1 MIPLPLDRLAA
12 IVGGELRPAG
22 AGGSPPIAPG
32 EDFNWYFKLLKPPPL
47 APFALPGGAAA
58 VVSAVAVDS
67 RRLPWQSLF
76 VALRGRQADGH
87 DFLDQA
93 AANGAAAALVRADTP
108 PAPLPV
114 IAVASPLAAL
124 QRLAAW
130 YRRAHL
136 GQVVAIT
143 GSNGKTIVKDA
154 LHAQLAGTFATA
166 ASPGSFN
173 SQLGVPLAVLAAP
186 PGTAVAVFEAGISA
200 PGEMAALREVLAP
213 DCGILTNVG
222 LAHIAAFEGR
232 RHLAREKLSLFAGMA
247 SREGAAGDRG
257 ETAGRGTCPPAGWL
271 LVPDGDAMIAE
282 EAASLGC
289 RLIRFPGDAC
299 LPQLSAR
306 RVLDGSGGASVPG
319 PGPAGGG
326 NRSPG
331 MSERLEVRF
340 PSGAV
345 HELRVRTRSTE
356 IVEDVLLAVG
366 AAHLL
371 GVPEERIA
379 DSLRDYAPPP
389 TRLEVWRSPSGVV
402 LVNDLVS
409 ADPISVRAALRT
421 TSELAGKGGRKV
433 FVFGGMGELGPLAA
447 AEYSAIGALA
457 GEYRFDTLLLTD
469 REDGSGGGGAADG
482 ADGGHSAAT
491 RDAYLA
497 AYPEGHAEVLPGVQA
512 VRRRL
517 RAVLAPGD
525 TLLLKGPRH
534 SGIAAA
540 AVDLMDAMAPNRLLV
555 DLGAVAGNIAA
566 YRRACDEQ
574 RVPPAIGGSGS
585 EPSRLGRSPAAG
597 AASGP
602 RTRIMAMVKAL
613 AYGSDLVRLSSWL
626 SDAGIDHLGVSTADE
641 GVELRRAGI
650 QLPILVTLPT
660 PEEAEKLAR
669 FELLPAVYS
678 FALVEPLAEA
688 ARAVLPPG
696 RRLAVHLK
704 VDTGMHRVGV
714 APGEVLQLAR
724 AASATGVLRVTGL
737 MTHLASAEDPAA
749 DGDTRRQLALF
760 DQARATL
767 AGAGFGGLLCHA
779 AATAAAARFPEAR
792 YDMVRLGLGLF
803 GLYPSAAVESALPLQ
818 LAVTLLS
825 RIAEVRTLARGDRVG
840 YGGTY
845 TVTAERLRVGVL
857 PLGYHD
863 GVPWSLSNRGA
874 VLVDGRPAPI
884 LGRIS
889 MDSMV
894 VGLAAA
900 PDAVAGSEAL
910 LFGVHHGAV
919 LRPEEVAAQ
928 AGTIPYELLARLGP
942 RIQRVYAGF

>member
-12 IVGGELRPAG
+12 IVGGELRAAALSTGGAPPA
-22 AGGSPPIAPG
+22 AGGAPQPIA
-32 EDFNWYFKLLKPPPL
+32 E
-47 APFALPGGAAA
+47 
-58 VVSAVAVDS
+58 AVAVDS
-67 RRLPWQSLF
+67 RRMPRRSLF

-87 DFLDQA
+87 DFLGQA
-93 AANGAAAALVRADTP
+93 AANGAVAALVRADTP
-108 PAPLPV
+108 PAGLAT
-114 IAVASPLAAL
+114 IAVDSPLAAL

-136 GQVVAIT
+136 GRVVAIT

-154 LHAQLAGTFATA
+154 LFAQLLGTFSTA

-173 SQLGVPLAVLAAP
+173 SQLGVPLAVLAAA

-200 PGEMAALREVLAP
+200 PGEMAALREILAP

-222 LAHIAAFEGR
+222 LAHIAAFADR
-232 RHLAREKLSLFAGMA
+232 RHLAREKLSLFAAMTG
-247 SREGAAGDRG
+247 SPAAGTAATAAAATAA
-257 ETAGRGTCPPAGWL
+257 TAGSELGWL
-271 LVPDGDAMIAE
+271 LLPEDDALVAE
-282 EAASLGC
+282 EAAHLPC
-289 RLIRFPGDAC
+289 RLVGFPGDPS
-299 LPQLSAR
+299 LPRLIGR
-306 RVLDGSGGASVPG
+306 RVADEISRPPGPPGGSG
-319 PGPAGGG
+319 AGFGG
-326 NRSPG
+326 
-331 MSERLEVRF
+331 EELEVRF

-345 HELRVRTRSTE
+345 RRLRVRTRSAE

-371 GVPEERIA
+371 GVPDERIA
-379 DSLRDYAPPP
+379 ESLRDYVPPP

-421 TSELAGKGGRKV
+421 TSELAAGGGRKV
-433 FVFGGMGELGPLAA
+433 FVFGGMRELGPGAA
-447 AEYSAIGALA
+447 AEYAAIGALA
-457 GEYRFDTLLLTD
+457 GEYRFDALLLID
-469 REDGSGGGGAADG
+469 REGGGGG
-482 ADGGHSAAT
+482 ELAAT

-497 AYPEGHAEVLPGVQA
+497 AHPRGQAAVLADVEA

-517 RAVLAPGD
+517 RTLVAPGD
-525 TLLLKGPRH
+525 TLLLKAPRH

-540 AVDLMDAMAPNRLLV
+540 AVDLMEAMAPNRLIV
-555 DLGAVAGNIAA
+555 DLGAVAGNIAS
-566 YRRACDEQ
+566 YQ
-574 RVPPAIGGSGS
+574 RVC
-585 EPSRLGRSPAAG
+585 
-597 AASGP
+597 GP
-602 RTRIMAMVKAL
+602 GTRILAMVKAL
-613 AYGSDLVRLSSWL
+613 AYGSELVRLSSWL
-626 SDAGIDHLGVSTADE
+626 SETGIDHLGVSTADE

-660 PEEAEKLAR
+660 PEEAAKLAR

-678 FALVEPLAEA
+678 FALVEPLAAA
-688 ARAVLPPG
+688 ARAALPPG

-714 APGEVLQLAR
+714 APGEALPLAR
-724 AASATGVLRVTGL
+724 AVSATGALRVTGL
-737 MTHLASAEDPAA
+737 MTHLASAEDPTA

-760 DQARATL
+760 DQARGEL
-767 AGAGFGGLLCHA
+767 AAAGFGGLLCHA

-803 GLYPSAAVESALPLQ
+803 GLYPSAAVASAIPLQ

-840 YGGTY
+840 YGGTH
-845 TVTAERLRVGVL
+845 TVTAERLRAGVL

-863 GVPWSLSNRGA
+863 GIPWSLSNRGA

-889 MDSMV
+889 MDSMIV
-894 VGLAAA
+894 DLSAA
-900 PDAVAGSEAL
+900 PDAAAGSEAL

-928 AGTIPYELLARLGP
+928 AGTIPYEVLARLGP
-942 RIQRVYAGF
+942 RVQRVYVGF

>member
-12 IVGGELRPAG
+12 IVGGELRAAAP
-22 AGGSPPIAPG
+22 APG
-32 EDFNWYFKLLKPPPL
+32 SATPTLGTIAIVE
-47 APFALPGGAAA
+47 
-58 VVSAVAVDS
+58 AVAVDS
-67 RRLPWQSLF
+67 RRMPRRSLF
-76 VALRGRQADGH
+76 VALHGRQADGH
-87 DFLDQA
+87 DFLGQA
-93 AANGAAAALVRADTP
+93 AANGAVAALVRADTP
-108 PAPLPV
+108 PAGLAT
-114 IAVASPLAAL
+114 IAVDSPLAAL

-136 GQVVAIT
+136 GRVVAIT

-154 LHAQLAGTFATA
+154 LYAQLLGTFSAA

-173 SQLGVPLAVLAAP
+173 SQLGVPLAVLAAA

-200 PGEMAALREVLAP
+200 PGEMAALREILAP

-222 LAHIAAFEGR
+222 LAHIAAFADR
-232 RHLAREKLSLFAGMA
+232 RHLAREKLSLFAAMTG
-247 SREGAAGDRG
+247 SPAAA
-257 ETAGRGTCPPAGWL
+257 TAATAAEARAEPGWL
-271 LVPDGDAMIAE
+271 LLPEGDAMVAE
-282 EAASLGC
+282 EAAHLPC
-289 RLIRFPGDAC
+289 RRVGFPGDPS
-299 LPQLSAR
+299 LPRLIGH
-306 RVLDGSGGASVPG
+306 RVLDDLGPPPGG
-319 PGPAGGG
+319 PGAAFGG
-326 NRSPG
+326 
-331 MSERLEVRF
+331 EELEVRF

-345 HELRVRTRSTE
+345 RRLRVRTRSAE

-371 GVPEERIA
+371 GVPEERIVH
-379 DSLRDYAPPP
+379 SLRDYVPPP
-389 TRLEVWRSPSGVV
+389 TRLEVWRSPAGVV

-421 TSELAGKGGRKV
+421 TSELAAGGGRKV
-433 FVFGGMGELGPLAA
+433 FVFGGMRELGPGAA
-447 AEYSAIGALA
+447 AEYAAIGALA
-457 GEYRFDTLLLTD
+457 GEYRFDALLLID
-469 REDGSGGGGAADG
+469 REGGGG
-482 ADGGHSAAT
+482 GGEIAAT

-497 AYPEGHAEVLPGVQA
+497 AHPGGQAAVLADVES

-517 RAVLAPGD
+517 RALLAPGD

-540 AVDLMDAMAPNRLLV
+540 AVDLMEAMAPNRLIV
-555 DLGAVAGNIAA
+555 DLGAVAGNIAS
-566 YRRACDEQ
+566 YQ
-574 RVPPAIGGSGS
+574 RVC
-585 EPSRLGRSPAAG
+585 
-597 AASGP
+597 GP
-602 RTRIMAMVKAL
+602 GTRILAMVKAL
-613 AYGSDLVRLSSWL
+613 AYGSELVRLSSWL
-626 SDAGIDHLGVSTADE
+626 SEAGIDHLGVSTADE

-660 PEEAEKLAR
+660 PEEAAKLAR

-678 FALVEPLAEA
+678 FALVEPLAAA
-688 ARAVLPPG
+688 ARAALPPG

-714 APGEVLQLAR
+714 APGEALPLAR
-724 AASATGVLRVTGL
+724 AVSATGALRVTGL

-760 DQARATL
+760 DQARGEL
-767 AGAGFGGLLCHA
+767 AAAGFGGLLCHA

-803 GLYPSAAVESALPLQ
+803 GLYPSAAVASAIPLQ

-840 YGGTY
+840 YGGTH
-845 TVTAERLRVGVL
+845 TVTAERLRAGVL

-863 GVPWSLSNRGA
+863 GIPWSLSNRGA

-889 MDSMV
+889 MDSLV
-894 VGLAAA
+894 VDLSAA
-900 PDAVAGSEAL
+900 PDAAAGSEAL

-942 RIQRVYAGF
+942 RIQRVYVGF

>member
-12 IVGGELRPAG
+12 IVGGELR
-22 AGGSPPIAPG
+22 
-32 EDFNWYFKLLKPPPL
+32 
-47 APFALPGGAAA
+47 AAA
-58 VVSAVAVDS
+58 LSTGSAPPAASGASRPIVEAVAVDS
-67 RRLPWQSLF
+67 RRLPRRSLF

-87 DFLDQA
+87 DFLGQA
-93 AANGAAAALVRADTP
+93 AANGAVAALVRADAP
-108 PAPLPV
+108 PAGLPTV
-114 IAVASPLAAL
+114 AVDSPLAAL

-136 GQVVAIT
+136 GRVVAIT

-154 LHAQLAGTFATA
+154 LYAQLLGTFSTA

-173 SQLGVPLAVLAAP
+173 SQLGVPLAVLAAA

-200 PGEMAALREVLAP
+200 PGEMAALREILAP
-213 DCGILTNVG
+213 DCGILTNIG
-222 LAHIAAFEGR
+222 LAHIAAFADR
-232 RHLAREKLSLFAGMA
+232 RHLAREKLSLFAAMTG
-247 SREGAAGDRG
+247 SAAAA
-257 ETAGRGTCPPAGWL
+257 TAATARSELGWL
-271 LVPDGDAMIAE
+271 VLPEGDAMVAE
-282 EAASLGC
+282 EAARLPC
-289 RLIRFPGDAC
+289 RLVGFPGDPS
-299 LPQLSAR
+299 LPRLIGRQVVDEVGPSP
-306 RVLDGSGGASVPG
+306 GG
-319 PGPAGGG
+319 PGAAFGG
-326 NRSPG
+326 
-331 MSERLEVRF
+331 EELEVRF
-340 PSGAV
+340 PSGSV
-345 HELRVRTRSTE
+345 RRLRVRTRSAE

-379 DSLRDYAPPP
+379 ESLRDYVPPP

-421 TSELAGKGGRKV
+421 TSELAAGGGRKV
-433 FVFGGMGELGPLAA
+433 FVFGGMRELGPGAA
-447 AEYSAIGALA
+447 AEYAAIGALA
-457 GEYRFDTLLLTD
+457 GEYRFDALLLID
-469 REDGSGGGGAADG
+469 REGGGGG
-482 ADGGHSAAT
+482 ELAAT

-497 AYPEGHAEVLPGVQA
+497 AHPDGQAAVLADVEA

-517 RAVLAPGD
+517 RALLAPGD

-540 AVDLMDAMAPNRLLV
+540 AVDLMEAMAPNRLIV
-555 DLGAVAGNIAA
+555 DLGAVAGNIAS
-566 YRRACDEQ
+566 YQRAC
-574 RVPPAIGGSGS
+574 
-585 EPSRLGRSPAAG
+585 
-597 AASGP
+597 GP
-602 RTRIMAMVKAL
+602 GTRILAMVKAL
-613 AYGSDLVRLSSWL
+613 AYGSELVRLSSWL
-626 SDAGIDHLGVSTADE
+626 SEAGIDHLGVSTADE

-660 PEEAEKLAR
+660 PEEAAKLAR

-678 FALVEPLAEA
+678 FALVEPLAAA
-688 ARAVLPPG
+688 ARAALPPG

-714 APGEVLQLAR
+714 APGEALPLAR
-724 AASATGVLRVTGL
+724 AVSATGALRVTGL

-760 DQARATL
+760 DQARGEL
-767 AGAGFGGLLCHA
+767 AAAGFGGLLCHA

-803 GLYPSAAVESALPLQ
+803 GLYPSAAVASAIPLQ

-825 RIAEVRTLARGDRVG
+825 RIAEVRTLVRGDRVG
-840 YGGTY
+840 YGGTH

-863 GVPWSLSNRGA
+863 GIPWSLSNRGA

-889 MDSMV
+889 MDSMIV
-894 VGLAAA
+894 DLSAA
-900 PDAVAGSEAL
+900 PDAAAGSEAL

-919 LRPEEVAAQ
+919 LRPEEVADQ

-942 RIQRVYAGF
+942 RVQRVYVGF

>member
-1 MIPLPLDRLAA
+1 MIPLSLDRLAA
-12 IVGGELRPAG
+12 IVGGELRLPA
-22 AGGSPPIAPG
+22 ADAAPAAS
-32 EDFNWYFKLLKPPPL
+32 
-47 APFALPGGAAA
+47 APRSASAAAA
-58 VVSAVAVDS
+58 VENAATAAAIVVEAVAVDA
-67 RRLPWQSLF
+67 RRLPRRSLF
-76 VALRGRQADGH
+76 VALRGRHVDGH

-93 AANGAAAALVRADTP
+93 AANGAAAALVRADAR
-108 PAPLPV
+108 PASLAA
-114 IAVASPLAAL
+114 IAVDSPLAAL

-136 GQVVAIT
+136 GRVVAIT

-154 LHAQLAGTFATA
+154 LHAQLVGTFSTA

-200 PGEMAALREVLAP
+200 PGEMAALREILAP

-232 RHLAREKLSLFAGMA
+232 RHLAREKLSLFAAMTPVGGGRLA
-247 SREGAAGDRG
+247 RGSEPSSPSVPHQGGVAAT
-257 ETAGRGTCPPAGWL
+257 ESGWL
-271 LVPDGDAMIAE
+271 LLPDGDAMIAE
-282 EAASLGC
+282 EAARLGC
-289 RLIRFPGDAC
+289 RLIRFPGDAS
-299 LPQLSAR
+299 LPQLVSR
-306 RVLDGSGGASVPG
+306 RVLDGFDFSGGVPG
-319 PGPAGGG
+319 L
-326 NRSPG
+326 
-331 MSERLEVRF
+331 SERLEVLF
-340 PSGAV
+340 PSGSRR
-345 HELRVRTRSTE
+345 ELRVRTRSAE
-356 IVEDVLLAVG
+356 IVEDVMLAVG

-421 TSELAGKGGRKV
+421 TSELAAKGGRKV
-433 FVFGGMGELGPLAA
+433 FVFGGMAELGPMAGT
-447 AEYSAIGALA
+447 EYSAIGALA
-457 GEYRFDTLLLTD
+457 GEYRFDALLLTD
-469 REDGSGGGGAADG
+469 QERDGGAEGGGDV
-482 ADGGHSAAT
+482 AAT

-497 AYPEGHAEVLPGVQA
+497 AHPAGQAEVLAGVEA

-517 RAVLAPGD
+517 RTLLAPGD

-540 AVDLMDAMAPNRLLV
+540 AIDLMDAMAPNRLIV
-555 DLGAVAGNIAA
+555 DLGAVAGNVAA
-566 YRRACDEQ
+566 YRRA
-574 RVPPAIGGSGS
+574 A
-585 EPSRLGRSPAAG
+585 
-597 AASGP
+597 GP
-602 RTRIMAMVKAL
+602 RTRILAMVKAL

-626 SDAGIDHLGVSTADE
+626 SEGVIDHLGVSTADE
-641 GVELRRAGI
+641 GIELRRAGI

-660 PEEAEKLAR
+660 AEEAEKLAR
-669 FELLPAVYS
+669 FELVPALYS
-678 FALVEPLAEA
+678 FALVEPFAAA
-688 ARAVLPPG
+688 ARAALPPG
-696 RRLAVHLK
+696 RQLAVHLK

-714 APGEVLQLAR
+714 APGEALALAL

-760 DQARATL
+760 DQARAEL
-767 AGAGFGGLLCHA
+767 AGAGFAGLLCHA
-779 AATAAAARFPEAR
+779 AATAAAARFPAAR

-825 RIAEVRTLARGDRVG
+825 RIAEVRTLARGDRIG

-845 TVTAERLRVGVL
+845 AVTAEHLRVGVL
-857 PLGYHD
+857 PMGYHD

-942 RIQRVYAGF
+942 RIQRVYTGF

>member
-12 IVGGELRPAG
+12 IVGGELRDAAPTP
-22 AGGSPPIAPG
+22 GSATPT
-32 EDFNWYFKLLKPPPL
+32 L
-47 APFALPGGAAA
+47 AA
-58 VVSAVAVDS
+58 VIVEAVAVDS
-67 RRLPWQSLF
+67 RRLPRRSLF

-87 DFLDQA
+87 DFLGQA
-93 AANGAAAALVRADTP
+93 AANGAVAALVRADTP
-108 PAPLPV
+108 PAGLAT
-114 IAVASPLAAL
+114 IAVDSPLAAL

-136 GQVVAIT
+136 GRVVAIT

-154 LHAQLAGTFATA
+154 LYAQLLGTFSTA

-173 SQLGVPLAVLAAP
+173 SQLGVPLAVLAAA

-200 PGEMAALREVLAP
+200 PGEMAALREILAP

-222 LAHIAAFEGR
+222 LAHIAAFADR
-232 RHLAREKLSLFAGMA
+232 RHLAREKLSLFAAMSG
-247 SREGAAGDRG
+247 RPAA
-257 ETAGRGTCPPAGWL
+257 TAATARSELGWL
-271 LVPDGDAMIAE
+271 LLPEDDALVAE
-282 EAASLGC
+282 EAARLPC
-289 RLIRFPGDAC
+289 RVVGFPGDPS
-299 LPQLSAR
+299 LPRLIGR
-306 RVLDGSGGASVPG
+306 RVVDEIGRPPG
-319 PGPAGGG
+319 PPGGTG
-326 NRSPG
+326 AAFG
-331 MSERLEVRF
+331 GEELEVRF
-340 PSGAV
+340 PSGSV
-345 HELRVRTRSTE
+345 RRLRVRTRSAE

-366 AAHLL
+366 AARLL

-379 DSLRDYAPPP
+379 ESLRDYVPPP

-421 TSELAGKGGRKV
+421 TSELAAGGGRKV
-433 FVFGGMGELGPLAA
+433 FVFGGMRELGPGAA
-447 AEYSAIGALA
+447 AEYAAIGALA
-457 GEYRFDTLLLTD
+457 GEYRFDALLLID
-469 REDGSGGGGAADG
+469 REDGGGGLAP
-482 ADGGHSAAT
+482 T

-497 AYPEGHAEVLPGVQA
+497 AHPGGQAAVLADVEA

-517 RAVLAPGD
+517 RALLAPGD

-540 AVDLMDAMAPNRLLV
+540 AVDLMEAMAPNRLVV
-555 DLGAVAGNIAA
+555 DLGAVAGNIAS
-566 YRRACDEQ
+566 YQ
-574 RVPPAIGGSGS
+574 RVC
-585 EPSRLGRSPAAG
+585 
-597 AASGP
+597 GP
-602 RTRIMAMVKAL
+602 GTRILAMVKAL
-613 AYGSDLVRLSSWL
+613 AYGSELVRLSSWL
-626 SDAGIDHLGVSTADE
+626 SEAGIDHLGVSTADE

-650 QLPILVTLPT
+650 HLPILVTLPT
-660 PEEAEKLAR
+660 PEEAAKLAR

-678 FALVEPLAEA
+678 FALVEPLAAA
-688 ARAVLPPG
+688 ARAAQPPG
-696 RRLAVHLK
+696 RPLAVHLK

-714 APGEVLQLAR
+714 APGEALSLAR
-724 AASATGVLRVTGL
+724 AVSATCALRVTGL

-760 DQARATL
+760 DQARGEL
-767 AGAGFGGLLCHA
+767 AAAGFGGLLCHA

-803 GLYPSAAVESALPLQ
+803 GLYPSAAVASAIPLQ

-840 YGGTY
+840 YGGTH

-863 GVPWSLSNRGA
+863 GIPWSLSNRGA

-894 VGLAAA
+894 VDLSAA
-900 PDAVAGSEAL
+900 PDAAAGSEAL

-942 RIQRVYAGF
+942 RIQRVYVGF

>member
-1 MIPLPLDRLAA
+1 MIPLRLDRLAA
-12 IVGGELRPAG
+12 IVGGELRLPAAAAGESPPAGGPTSRAG
-22 AGGSPPIAPG
+22 AGESGN
-32 EDFNWYFKLLKPPPL
+32 E
-47 APFALPGGAAA
+47 AAA
-58 VVSAVAVDS
+58 TVVAAVAVDS

-93 AANGAAAALVRADTP
+93 AVNGAAAALVRADAP
-108 PAPLPV
+108 PARLPT
-114 IAVASPLAAL
+114 IAVDSPLAAL

-154 LHAQLAGTFATA
+154 LHAQLAGTFTTA

-222 LAHIAAFEGR
+222 LAHIAAFAGR
-232 RHLAREKLSLFAGMA
+232 RHLAREKLSLFSGVA
-247 SREGAAGDRG
+247 SR
-257 ETAGRGTCPPAGWL
+257 PPAGWL
-271 LVPDGDAMIAE
+271 LLPDGDAMIAE
-282 EAASLGC
+282 EAAGLGC
-289 RLIRFPGDAC
+289 RLIGFPGDAS
-299 LPQLSAR
+299 LPRLEAR
-306 RVLDGSGGASVPG
+306 RVLDGGDRARGGGPG
-319 PGPAGGG
+319 PGGGDRG
-326 NRSPG
+326 APG
-331 MSERLEVRF
+331 VSERLTVRF

-356 IVEDVLLAVG
+356 IVEDILLAVG

-371 GVPEERIA
+371 GVPDERIA

-421 TSELAGKGGRKV
+421 TSELAGPGRRKV

-457 GEYRFDTLLLTD
+457 GEYRFDALLLTD
-469 REDGSGGGGAADG
+469 RQDREDGGRGDGGGGEA
-482 ADGGHSAAT
+482 AAT

-497 AYPEGHAEVLPGVQA
+497 AYPAGHAEVLAGVQA

-517 RAVLAPGD
+517 RGLLAPGD

-574 RVPPAIGGSGS
+574 GAPP
-585 EPSRLGRSPAAG
+585 PG
-597 AASGP
+597 AAAGP

-641 GVELRRAGI
+641 GVDLRRAGI

-688 ARAVLPPG
+688 ARAALPPG
-696 RRLAVHLK
+696 RQLAVHLK

-714 APGEVLQLAR
+714 SPGEALPLAR
-724 AASATGVLRVTGL
+724 AVSATGVLRVTGL

-760 DQARATL
+760 DQARAAL

-779 AATAAAARFPEAR
+779 AATAAAARFPAAR

-803 GLYPSAAVESALPLQ
+803 GLYPSAAVESAMPLQ

-825 RIAEVRTLARGDRVG
+825 RIAEVRTVVRGDRIG

-863 GVPWSLSNRGA
+863 GVPWSLSNRGT

-889 MDSMV
+889 MDSMI
-894 VGLAAA
+894 VGLAAV

-910 LFGVHHGAV
+910 LFGAHHGAV

>member
-12 IVGGELRPAG
+12 IVGGELRAAAPRPGSTTQPA
-22 AGGSPPIAPG
+22 ASAA
-32 EDFNWYFKLLKPPPL
+32 PPP
-47 APFALPGGAAA
+47 PGSA
-58 VVSAVAVDS
+58 VIVEAVAVDS
-67 RRLPWQSLF
+67 RRLPRRSLF

-87 DFLDQA
+87 DFLGQA
-93 AANGAAAALVRADTP
+93 AANGAVAALVRADTP
-108 PAPLPV
+108 PAGLAT
-114 IAVASPLAAL
+114 IAVDSPLAAL

-136 GQVVAIT
+136 GRVVAIT

-154 LHAQLAGTFATA
+154 LHAQLLGTFSTA

-173 SQLGVPLAVLAAP
+173 SQLGVPLAVLAAA

-200 PGEMAALREVLAP
+200 PGEMAALRDILAP

-222 LAHIAAFEGR
+222 LAHIAAFADR
-232 RHLAREKLSLFAGMA
+232 RHLAREKLSLFAAMSG
-247 SREGAAGDRG
+247 RPAAGTAAMPA
-257 ETAGRGTCPPAGWL
+257 ETATARSELGWL
-271 LVPDGDAMIAE
+271 LLPADDALVAE
-282 EAASLGC
+282 EAARLPC
-289 RLIRFPGDAC
+289 RLVGFPGDPS
-299 LPQLSAR
+299 LPRLVER
-306 RVLDGSGGASVPG
+306 RVAGEAG
-319 PGPAGGG
+319 PGAAFGG
-326 NRSPG
+326 
-331 MSERLEVRF
+331 EELEVRF
-340 PSGAV
+340 PSGALRR
-345 HELRVRTRSTE
+345 LRVRTRSAE

-379 DSLRDYAPPP
+379 DSLRDYVPPP
-389 TRLEVWRSPSGVV
+389 TRLEVWRSPTGVV

-421 TSELAGKGGRKV
+421 TSELAAGGGRKV
-433 FVFGGMGELGPLAA
+433 FVFGGMRELGPGAA
-447 AEYSAIGALA
+447 AEYAAIGALA
-457 GEYRFDTLLLTD
+457 GEYRFDSLLLID
-469 REDGSGGGGAADG
+469 REDGGGELAP
-482 ADGGHSAAT
+482 T

-497 AYPEGHAEVLPGVQA
+497 AHPAGQAAVLADVAA

-517 RAVLAPGD
+517 RALLAPGD

-540 AVDLMDAMAPNRLLV
+540 AVDLMEAMAPNRLIV
-555 DLGAVAGNIAA
+555 DLGAVAGNIAS
-566 YRRACDEQ
+566 YQ
-574 RVPPAIGGSGS
+574 RVC
-585 EPSRLGRSPAAG
+585 
-597 AASGP
+597 GP
-602 RTRIMAMVKAL
+602 GTRILAMVKAL
-613 AYGSDLVRLSSWL
+613 AYGSELVRLSSWL
-626 SDAGIDHLGVSTADE
+626 SEAGIDHLGVSTADE

-650 QLPILVTLPT
+650 HLPILVTLPT
-660 PEEAEKLAR
+660 PEEAAKLAR

-678 FALVEPLAEA
+678 FALVEPLAAA
-688 ARAVLPPG
+688 ARAALPPG
-696 RRLAVHLK
+696 RPLAVHLK

-714 APGEVLQLAR
+714 APGEALSLAR
-724 AASATGVLRVTGL
+724 AVSATGALRVTGL

-760 DQARATL
+760 DQARGEL
-767 AGAGFGGLLCHA
+767 AAAGFGGLLCHA

-803 GLYPSAAVESALPLQ
+803 GLYPSAAVASAIPLQ

-840 YGGTY
+840 YGGTH
-845 TVTAERLRVGVL
+845 TVTAEHLRAGVL

-863 GVPWSLSNRGA
+863 GIPWSLSNRGA

-889 MDSMV
+889 MDSLV
-894 VGLAAA
+894 VDLSAA
-900 PDAVAGSEAL
+900 PDAAAGSEAL

-942 RIQRVYAGF
+942 RVQRVYVGF

>member
-12 IVGGELRPAG
+12 IVGGELRAAAP
-22 AGGSPPIAPG
+22 APG
-32 EDFNWYFKLLKPPPL
+32 SATPTLGTIAIVE
-47 APFALPGGAAA
+47 
-58 VVSAVAVDS
+58 AVAVDS
-67 RRLPWQSLF
+67 RRLPRRSLF
-76 VALRGRQADGH
+76 VALHGRQADGH

-93 AANGAAAALVRADTP
+93 AANGAVAALVRTDTP
-108 PAPLPV
+108 PAGLAT
-114 IAVASPLAAL
+114 IAVDSPLAAL

-136 GQVVAIT
+136 GRVVAIT

-154 LHAQLAGTFATA
+154 LYAQLLGTFSAA

-173 SQLGVPLAVLAAP
+173 SQLGVPLAVLAAA

-200 PGEMAALREVLAP
+200 PGEMAALREILAP

-222 LAHIAAFEGR
+222 LAHIAAFADR
-232 RHLAREKLSLFAGMA
+232 RHLAREKLSLFAAMTGMP
-247 SREGAAGDRG
+247 AAA
-257 ETAGRGTCPPAGWL
+257 TAATAATARPEPGWL
-271 LVPDGDAMIAE
+271 LLPEGDAMVAE
-282 EAASLGC
+282 EAAHLPC
-289 RLIRFPGDAC
+289 RLVGFPGDPS
-299 LPQLSAR
+299 LPRLIGR
-306 RVLDGSGGASVPG
+306 RVLDELGPPPGG
-319 PGPAGGG
+319 PGGPGAAFGG
-326 NRSPG
+326 
-331 MSERLEVRF
+331 EELEVRF
-340 PSGAV
+340 PSGSV
-345 HELRVRTRSTE
+345 RRLRVRTRSAE

-371 GVPEERIA
+371 GVPEEGIA
-379 DSLRDYAPPP
+379 HSLRDYVPPP
-389 TRLEVWRSPSGVV
+389 TRLEVWRSPAGVV

-421 TSELAGKGGRKV
+421 TSELAAGGGRKV
-433 FVFGGMGELGPLAA
+433 FVFGGMCELGPGAA
-447 AEYSAIGALA
+447 AEYAAIGALA
-457 GEYRFDTLLLTD
+457 GEYRFDALLLID
-469 REDGSGGGGAADG
+469 REGGGGG
-482 ADGGHSAAT
+482 EIAAT

-497 AYPEGHAEVLPGVQA
+497 AHPGGQAAVLADVES

-517 RAVLAPGD
+517 RALLAPGD

-540 AVDLMDAMAPNRLLV
+540 AVDLMEAMAPNRLIV
-555 DLGAVAGNIAA
+555 DLGAVAGNIAG
-566 YRRACDEQ
+566 YQ
-574 RVPPAIGGSGS
+574 RVC
-585 EPSRLGRSPAAG
+585 
-597 AASGP
+597 GP
-602 RTRIMAMVKAL
+602 GTRILAMVKAL
-613 AYGSDLVRLSSWL
+613 AYGSELVRLSSWL
-626 SDAGIDHLGVSTADE
+626 SEAGIDHLGVSTADE

-660 PEEAEKLAR
+660 PEEAAKLAR

-678 FALVEPLAEA
+678 FALVEPLAAA
-688 ARAVLPPG
+688 ARAALPPG

-714 APGEVLQLAR
+714 APGEALPLAR
-724 AASATGVLRVTGL
+724 AVSATGALRVTGL
-737 MTHLASAEDPAA
+737 MTHLASAEDTAA

-760 DQARATL
+760 DQARGEL
-767 AGAGFGGLLCHA
+767 AAAGFGGLLCHA

-803 GLYPSAAVESALPLQ
+803 GLYPSAAVASAIPLQ

-840 YGGTY
+840 YGGTH
-845 TVTAERLRVGVL
+845 TVTAERLRAGVL

-863 GVPWSLSNRGA
+863 GIPWSLSNRGA

-889 MDSMV
+889 MDSLV
-894 VGLAAA
+894 VDLSAA
-900 PDAVAGSEAL
+900 PDAAAGSEAL

-942 RIQRVYAGF
+942 RIQRVYVGF

>member
-12 IVGGELRPAG
+12 IAGGELRDPAP
-22 AGGSPPIAPG
+22 AIGSA
-32 EDFNWYFKLLKPPPL
+32 PPPL
-47 APFALPGGAAA
+47 AST
-58 VVSAVAVDS
+58 VIVEAVAVDS
-67 RRLPWQSLF
+67 RRLPRQSLF

-87 DFLDQA
+87 DFLGQA
-93 AANGAAAALVRADTP
+93 AAHGAVAALVRADTP
-108 PAPLPV
+108 PAGLPTV
-114 IAVASPLAAL
+114 AVDSPLAAL

-136 GQVVAIT
+136 GRVVAIT

-154 LHAQLAGTFATA
+154 LHAQLLGTFSTA

-173 SQLGVPLAVLAAP
+173 SQLGVPLAVLAAA

-200 PGEMAALREVLAP
+200 PGEMAALREILAP

-222 LAHIAAFEGR
+222 LAHIAAFADR
-232 RHLAREKLSLFAGMA
+232 RHLAREKLSLFAAMTGRPA
-247 SREGAAGDRG
+247 SPDL
-257 ETAGRGTCPPAGWL
+257 GWL
-271 LVPDGDAMIAE
+271 LLPDGDEIVAE
-282 EAASLGC
+282 EAAHLPC
-289 RLIRFPGDAC
+289 RRVGFPGDPS
-299 LPQLSAR
+299 LPRLSGR
-306 RVLDGSGGASVPG
+306 RVVDEISRPPG
-319 PGPAGGG
+319 PPGGPGAAFGG
-326 NRSPG
+326 
-331 MSERLEVRF
+331 EELEVRF
-340 PSGAV
+340 PSGSV
-345 HELRVRTRSTE
+345 RRLRVRTRSAE

-379 DSLRDYAPPP
+379 ASLRDYVPPP
-389 TRLEVWRSPSGVV
+389 TRLEVWRSPAGVV

-421 TSELAGKGGRKV
+421 TSELAAGGGRKV
-433 FVFGGMGELGPLAA
+433 FVFGGMRELGPSAA
-447 AEYSAIGALA
+447 AEYAAIGALA
-457 GEYRFDTLLLTD
+457 GEYRFDALLLID
-469 REDGSGGGGAADG
+469 QEGGGGEL
-482 ADGGHSAAT
+482 AAT
-491 RDAYLA
+491 RDSYLA
-497 AYPEGHAEVLPGVQA
+497 AHPGGDAAVLADVEA

-517 RAVLAPGD
+517 RALLAPGD

-540 AVDLMDAMAPNRLLV
+540 AVDFMEAMAPNRLIV
-555 DLGAVAGNIAA
+555 DLGAVAGNIAS
-566 YRRACDEQ
+566 YRRAFDQ
-574 RVPPAIGGSGS
+574 RSAPRPPAGGRGSGGRQ
-585 EPSRLGRSPAAG
+585 SRHSLLVG
-597 AASGP
+597 AAAAPG
-602 RTRIMAMVKAL
+602 TRILAMVKAL
-613 AYGSDLVRLSSWL
+613 AYGSELVRLSSWL
-626 SDAGIDHLGVSTADE
+626 SEAGIDHLGVSTADE

-650 QLPILVTLPT
+650 RLPILVTLPT
-660 PEEAEKLAR
+660 PEEAAKLAR

-678 FALVEPLAEA
+678 FALVEPLAA
-688 ARAVLPPG
+688 ATRAALPPG
-696 RRLAVHLK
+696 SRLAVHLK

-714 APGEVLQLAR
+714 APGEALPLAR
-724 AASATGVLRVTGL
+724 AVSATGALRVTGL

-749 DGDTRRQLALF
+749 DADTRRQLALF
-760 DQARATL
+760 DQARGEL
-767 AGAGFGGLLCHA
+767 AAAGFGGLLCHA

-803 GLYPSAAVESALPLQ
+803 GLYPSAAVESAIPLQ

-840 YGGTY
+840 YGGTH

-863 GVPWSLSNRGA
+863 GIPWSLSNRGA

-894 VGLAAA
+894 VDLSAA
-900 PDAVAGSEAL
+900 PKAAAGSEAL

-942 RIQRVYAGF
+942 RVQRVYVGF

>member
-12 IVGGELRPAG
+12 IVGGELRDAAPTP
-22 AGGSPPIAPG
+22 GSATPT
-32 EDFNWYFKLLKPPPL
+32 L
-47 APFALPGGAAA
+47 AA
-58 VVSAVAVDS
+58 VIVEAVAVDS
-67 RRLPWQSLF
+67 RRLPRRSLF

-87 DFLDQA
+87 DFLGQA
-93 AANGAAAALVRADTP
+93 AANGAVAALVRADTP
-108 PAPLPV
+108 PAGLAT
-114 IAVASPLAAL
+114 IAVDSPLAAL

-136 GQVVAIT
+136 GRVVAIT

-154 LHAQLAGTFATA
+154 LYAQLLGTFSTA

-173 SQLGVPLAVLAAP
+173 SQLGVPLAVLAAA

-200 PGEMAALREVLAP
+200 PGEMAALREILAP

-222 LAHIAAFEGR
+222 LAHIAAFADR
-232 RHLAREKLSLFAGMA
+232 RHLAREKLSLFAAMSG
-247 SREGAAGDRG
+247 RPAA
-257 ETAGRGTCPPAGWL
+257 TAATARSELGWL
-271 LVPDGDAMIAE
+271 LLPEDDALVAE
-282 EAASLGC
+282 EAARLPC
-289 RLIRFPGDAC
+289 RVVGFPGDPS
-299 LPQLSAR
+299 LPRLIGR
-306 RVLDGSGGASVPG
+306 RVVDEIGRPPG
-319 PGPAGGG
+319 PPGGTG
-326 NRSPG
+326 AAFG
-331 MSERLEVRF
+331 GEELEVRF
-340 PSGAV
+340 PSGSV
-345 HELRVRTRSTE
+345 RRLRVRTRSAE

-366 AAHLL
+366 AARLL

-379 DSLRDYAPPP
+379 ESLRDYVPPP

-421 TSELAGKGGRKV
+421 TSELAAGGGRKV
-433 FVFGGMGELGPLAA
+433 FVFGGMRELGPGAA
-447 AEYSAIGALA
+447 AEYAAIGALA
-457 GEYRFDTLLLTD
+457 GEYRFDALLLID
-469 REDGSGGGGAADG
+469 REDGGGGLAP
-482 ADGGHSAAT
+482 T

-497 AYPEGHAEVLPGVQA
+497 AHPGGQAAVLADVEA

-517 RAVLAPGD
+517 RALLAPGD

-540 AVDLMDAMAPNRLLV
+540 AVDLMEAMAPNRLIV
-555 DLGAVAGNIAA
+555 DLGAVAGNIAS
-566 YRRACDEQ
+566 YQ
-574 RVPPAIGGSGS
+574 RVC
-585 EPSRLGRSPAAG
+585 
-597 AASGP
+597 GP
-602 RTRIMAMVKAL
+602 GTRILAMVKAL
-613 AYGSDLVRLSSWL
+613 AYGSELVRLSSWL
-626 SDAGIDHLGVSTADE
+626 SEAGIDHLGVSTADE

-650 QLPILVTLPT
+650 HLPILVTLPT
-660 PEEAEKLAR
+660 PEEAAKLAR

-678 FALVEPLAEA
+678 FALVEPLAAA
-688 ARAVLPPG
+688 ARAAQPPG
-696 RRLAVHLK
+696 RPLAVHLK

-714 APGEVLQLAR
+714 APGEALSLAR
-724 AASATGVLRVTGL
+724 AVSATCALRVTGL

-760 DQARATL
+760 DQARGEL
-767 AGAGFGGLLCHA
+767 AAAGFGGLLCHA

-803 GLYPSAAVESALPLQ
+803 GLYPSAAVASAIPLQ

-840 YGGTY
+840 YGGTH

-863 GVPWSLSNRGA
+863 GIPWSLSNRGA

-894 VGLAAA
+894 VDLSAA
-900 PDAVAGSEAL
+900 PDAAAGSEAL

-942 RIQRVYAGF
+942 RIQRVYVGF

>member
-1 MIPLPLDRLAA
+1 MIRLPLDQLAA
-12 IVGGELRPAG
+12 IVGGELRCI
-22 AGGSPPIAPG
+22 GG
-32 EDFNWYFKLLKPPPL
+32 D
-47 APFALPGGAAA
+47 A
-58 VVSAVAVDS
+58 VEAVAIDS
-67 RRLPWQSLF
+67 RRLPPHALF

-93 AANGAAAALVRADTP
+93 AAHGAAAALVRAGTP
-108 PAPLPV
+108 PAPLPT

-136 GQVVAIT
+136 RQVVAIT

-154 LHAQLAGTFATA
+154 LYAQLVGTFAAA

-186 PGTAVAVFEAGISA
+186 PGTALSVFEAGISA

-213 DCGILTNVG
+213 DRGILTNVG
-222 LAHIAAFEGR
+222 LAHIAAFAGR
-232 RHLAREKLSLFAGMA
+232 AELAREKLSLFA
-247 SREGAAGDRG
+247 DL
-257 ETAGRGTCPPAGWL
+257 PADGGWL
-271 LVPDGDAMIAE
+271 LLPDGDALV
-282 EAASLGC
+282 AAAAARLPC
-289 RLIRFPGDAC
+289 RLVRFPDDPA
-299 LPQLSAR
+299 LPRLLGR
-306 RVLDGSGGASVPG
+306 TVIDGSGGEGA
-319 PGPAGGG
+319 A
-326 NRSPG
+326 G

-345 HELRVRTRSTE
+345 RALRVRTRSAE

-379 DSLRDYAPPP
+379 DSLADYAPPP
-389 TRLEVWRSPSGVV
+389 TRLEVWRSPAGVI

-421 TSELAGKGGRKV
+421 TSELAAPGGRKV
-433 FVFGGMGELGPLAA
+433 FVFGGMGELGPDAG

-457 GEYRFDTLLLTD
+457 GEYRFDSLLLTD
-469 REDGSGGGGAADG
+469 REGGGGEL
-482 ADGGHSAAT
+482 AAT

-497 AYPEGHAEVLPGVQA
+497 AHPAGQAAVLAGVEA

-517 RAVLAPGD
+517 RSLLAPGD
-525 TLLLKGPRH
+525 TVLLKGPRH

-540 AVDLMDAMAPNRLLV
+540 AVDLMDAMAPNRLIV

-566 YRRACDEQ
+566 YRRA
-574 RVPPAIGGSGS
+574 
-585 EPSRLGRSPAAG
+585 
-597 AASGP
+597 GP
-602 RTRIMAMVKAL
+602 RTRILAMVKAL

-626 SDAGIDHLGVSTADE
+626 SEAGIDHLGVSTADE

-660 PEEAEKLAR
+660 PGEAAKLAR
-669 FELLPAVYS
+669 FALLPAVYS
-678 FALVEPLAEA
+678 FALVEPLAAA
-688 ARAVLPPG
+688 ARTALPAG
-696 RRLAVHLK
+696 GRLAVHLK

-714 APGEVLQLAR
+714 APGEALAL
-724 AASATGVLRVTGL
+724 AEAVSASGALRVTGL
-737 MTHLASAEDPAA
+737 MTHLASAEDPEA
-749 DGDTRRQLALF
+749 DGDTRRQLARF
-760 DQARATL
+760 DEARAAL
-767 AGAGFGGLLCHA
+767 AAAGYGELLCHA

-803 GLYPSAAVESALPLQ
+803 GLYPSAAVAAALPLQ

-825 RIAEVRTLARGDRVG
+825 RIAEVRTVAHGERIG

-845 TVTAERLRVGVL
+845 TVAAERLRVGVL

-863 GVPWSLSNRGA
+863 GVPWSLSNRGV
-874 VLVDGRPAPI
+874 VLVDGQPAPI
-884 LGRIS
+884 VGRIS
-889 MDSMV
+889 MDSLV
-894 VGLAAA
+894 VDLTAA
-900 PDAVAGSEAL
+900 PDAAAGSEAL

-919 LRPEEVAAQ
+919 LRPEEVAVR
-928 AGTIPYELLARLGP
+928 AGTIAYELLARLGP
-942 RIQRVYAGF
+942 RVQRVYVGF

>member
-12 IVGGELRPAG
+12 IVGGELRDA
-22 AGGSPPIAPG
+22 APSAIV
-32 EDFNWYFKLLKPPPL
+32 E
-47 APFALPGGAAA
+47 
-58 VVSAVAVDS
+58 AVAVDS
-67 RRLPWQSLF
+67 RRLPRRSLF

-87 DFLDQA
+87 DFLGQA

-108 PAPLPV
+108 PAGLPT
-114 IAVASPLAAL
+114 IAVDSPLAAL

-136 GQVVAIT
+136 GRVVAIT

-154 LHAQLAGTFATA
+154 LYAQLLGTFSTA

-173 SQLGVPLAVLAAP
+173 SQLGVPLAVLAAA

-200 PGEMAALREVLAP
+200 PGEMAALREILAP

-222 LAHIAAFEGR
+222 LAHIAAFADR
-232 RHLAREKLSLFAGMA
+232 RHLAREKLSLFAAMTG
-247 SREGAAGDRG
+247 SPAAA
-257 ETAGRGTCPPAGWL
+257 TAAAAAQARPELAWL
-271 LVPDGDAMIAE
+271 LLPEGDAMVAE
-282 EAASLGC
+282 EAARLPC
-289 RLIRFPGDAC
+289 RLVGFPGDPS
-299 LPQLSAR
+299 LPRLIGR
-306 RVLDGSGGASVPG
+306 RVVDDIG
-319 PGPAGGG
+319 
-326 NRSPG
+326 
-331 MSERLEVRF
+331 EELEVRF
-340 PSGAV
+340 PSGSV
-345 HELRVRTRSTE
+345 RRLRVRTRSAE

-379 DSLRDYAPPP
+379 ESLRAYVPPP

-421 TSELAGKGGRKV
+421 TSELAAGGGRKV
-433 FVFGGMGELGPLAA
+433 FVFGGMRELGPGAA
-447 AEYSAIGALA
+447 AEYAAIGALA
-457 GEYRFDTLLLTD
+457 GEYRFDALLLID
-469 REDGSGGGGAADG
+469 REGGGGEL
-482 ADGGHSAAT
+482 AAT
-491 RDAYLA
+491 RDSYLDAHPGGQA
-497 AYPEGHAEVLPGVQA
+497 AVLADVEA

-517 RAVLAPGD
+517 RALLAPGD

-540 AVDLMDAMAPNRLLV
+540 AVDLMEAMAPNRLIV
-555 DLGAVAGNIAA
+555 DLGAVAGNIAS
-566 YRRACDEQ
+566 YQRAC
-574 RVPPAIGGSGS
+574 
-585 EPSRLGRSPAAG
+585 
-597 AASGP
+597 GP
-602 RTRIMAMVKAL
+602 GTRILAMVKAL
-613 AYGSDLVRLSSWL
+613 AYGSELLRLSSWL
-626 SDAGIDHLGVSTADE
+626 SEAGIDHLGVSTADE

-660 PEEAEKLAR
+660 PEEAAKLAR

-678 FALVEPLAEA
+678 FALVEPLAAA
-688 ARAVLPPG
+688 ARAALPPG

-714 APGEVLQLAR
+714 APGEALPLAR
-724 AASATGVLRVTGL
+724 AVSATGALRVTGL

-760 DQARATL
+760 DQARGEL
-767 AGAGFGGLLCHA
+767 AAAGLGDLLCHA

-803 GLYPSAAVESALPLQ
+803 GLYPSAAVASAIPLQ

-840 YGGTY
+840 YGGTH

-863 GVPWSLSNRGA
+863 GIPWSLSNRGA

-889 MDSMV
+889 MDSLV
-894 VGLAAA
+894 VDLSAA
-900 PDAVAGSEAL
+900 PDAAAGSEAL

-919 LRPEEVAAQ
+919 LRPEDVAAQ

-942 RIQRVYAGF
+942 RVQRVYVGF

>member
-1 MIPLPLDRLAA
+1 MIPLSLDRLAA
-12 IVGGELRPAG
+12 IVGGELRQPA
-22 AGGSPPIAPG
+22 PPARS
-32 EDFNWYFKLLKPPPL
+32 
-47 APFALPGGAAA
+47 AA
-58 VVSAVAVDS
+58 VVEAVAVDS
-67 RRLPWQSLF
+67 RRLPHRSLF

-93 AANGAAAALVRADTP
+93 VANGAAAALVRADTP
-108 PAPLPV
+108 LAPLPV
-114 IAVASPLAAL
+114 IAVDSPLAAL

-136 GQVVAIT
+136 GRVVAIT
-143 GSNGKTIVKDA
+143 GSNGKTVVKDA
-154 LHAQLAGTFATA
+154 LYAQLVGTFSTA

-173 SQLGVPLAVLAAP
+173 SQLGVPLAVLAAA
-186 PGTAVAVFEAGISA
+186 PGTAVAVFEAGIST
-200 PGEMAALREVLAP
+200 PGEMAALREILAP

-222 LAHIAAFEGR
+222 LAHIAAFADR
-232 RHLAREKLSLFAGMA
+232 RHLAREKLSLFAAMTGRRPA
-247 SREGAAGDRG
+247 GAAPATGTARG
-257 ETAGRGTCPPAGWL
+257 AGATQGIGAAPDPGAVPDLGWL
-271 LVPDGDAMIAE
+271 LLPDGDEMVAE
-282 EAASLGC
+282 EAALLPC
-289 RLIRFPGDAC
+289 RLVRFPGDPS
-299 LPQLSAR
+299 LPRLVGR
-306 RVLDGSGGASVPG
+306 RVDDEIGPAAGSGGGGGA
-319 PGPAGGG
+319 AGGG
-326 NRSPG
+326 SWPG
-331 MSERLEVRF
+331 APAAGRAGEQLDVRF
-340 PSGAV
+340 PSGLV
-345 HELRVRTRSTE
+345 RRLRVRTRSAE

-379 DSLRDYAPPP
+379 DSLSDYVPPP

-421 TSELAGKGGRKV
+421 TSELAARGGRKV
-433 FVFGGMGELGPLAA
+433 FVFGGMRELGPAAA

-457 GEYRFDTLLLTD
+457 GEYRFDALLLID
-469 REDGSGGGGAADG
+469 QDGGGELG
-482 ADGGHSAAT
+482 AT
-491 RDAYLA
+491 RDSYLA
-497 AYPEGHAEVLPGVQA
+497 AHPGGEAAVLPGVEA
-512 VRRRL
+512 ARRRL
-517 RAVLAPGD
+517 RTLLAPGD

-540 AVDLMDAMAPNRLLV
+540 AVDLMDAMAPNRLIV

-566 YRRACDEQ
+566 FQRASDQ
-574 RVPPAIGGSGS
+574 RIVPRQATG
-585 EPSRLGRSPAAG
+585 G
-597 AASGP
+597 AAPGP
-602 RTRIMAMVKAL
+602 RTRILAMVKAL

-626 SDAGIDHLGVSTADE
+626 SEGGIDHLGVSTADE
-641 GVELRRAGI
+641 GAELRRAGI

-669 FELLPAVYS
+669 FALLPAVYS
-678 FALVEPLAEA
+678 FALVEPLAAA
-688 ARAVLPPG
+688 ARAVLPAG
-696 RRLAVHLK
+696 RQLAVHLK

-714 APGEVLQLAR
+714 APGEALPLAR
-724 AASATGVLRVTGL
+724 AASATGALRVTGL

-760 DQARATL
+760 DQARAEL
-767 AGAGFGGLLCHA
+767 AGAGFDGLLCHA

-825 RIAEVRTLARGDRVG
+825 RIAEVRTLARGDRIG
-840 YGGTY
+840 YGGTH

-874 VLVDGRPAPI
+874 VLVDGRQAPI

-894 VGLAAA
+894 VDLSAA
-900 PDAVAGSEAL
+900 PDAAAGSEAL

-919 LRPEEVAAQ
+919 LRPEAVAAQ

-942 RIQRVYAGF
+942 RVQRVYVGF

>member
-1 MIPLPLDRLAA
+1 MIPLTLDRLAA
-12 IVGGELRPAG
+12 IVGGLLRLPAPRPAG
-22 AGGSPPIAPG
+22 EAAAAGPAAEFGPAAAGGVAG
-32 EDFNWYFKLLKPPPL
+32 V
-47 APFALPGGAAA
+47 A
-58 VVSAVAVDS
+58 VSAVAVDS
-67 RRLPWQSLF
+67 RRLPHQSLF
-76 VALRGRQADGH
+76 VALRGRQTDGH
-87 DFLDQA
+87 QFLDQA
-93 AANGAAAALVRADTP
+93 AANGAAAALVRADAP
-108 PAPLPV
+108 PARLPV
-114 IAVASPLAAL
+114 VAVESPLAAL

-136 GQVVAIT
+136 GRVVAIT

-154 LHAQLAGTFATA
+154 LHAQLAGTFSTA

-186 PGTAVAVFEAGISA
+186 PGAAVAVFEAGISA
-200 PGEMAALREVLAP
+200 PGEMAALREILAP
-213 DCGILTNVG
+213 DYGILTNVG

-232 RHLAREKLSLFAGMA
+232 RQLAREKLSLFAA
-247 SREGAAGDRG
+247 IARNAAAGAAG
-257 ETAGRGTCPPAGWL
+257 GWL
-271 LVPDGDAMIAE
+271 LLPEGDAMVVE
-282 EAASLGC
+282 EAARLGC
-289 RLIRFPGDAC
+289 RLVPFPGDAC
-299 LPQLSAR
+299 LPRLAAR
-306 RVLDGSGGASVPG
+306 RAVDSVGGAAGAAGAAGDQRAPG
-319 PGPAGGG
+319 LL
-326 NRSPG
+326 
-331 MSERLEVRF
+331 ERLEVRF

-345 HELRVRTRSTE
+345 REISVRTRSTE
-356 IVEDVLLAVG
+356 IVEDVLMAVG

-371 GVPEERIA
+371 GVPEEQIA
-379 DSLRDYAPPP
+379 ESLRDYAPPP

-421 TSELAGKGGRKV
+421 TSELAGRGGRKV

-447 AEYSAIGALA
+447 AEYAAVGALA
-457 GEYRFDTLLLTD
+457 GEYRFDTVLLTD
-469 REDGSGGGGAADG
+469 PEDGEGATGGTGGQKDGEGDGSALGGDGSARGGAR
-482 ADGGHSAAT
+482 GGVAAT

-497 AYPEGHAEVLPGVQA
+497 AHPAGHAEVLSGVEV

-517 RAVLAPGD
+517 RSVLAPGD

-540 AVDLMDAMAPNRLLV
+540 AVDVMDAMAPNRLLV

-566 YRRACDEQ
+566 YRRLCDEE
-574 RVPPAIGGSGS
+574 PEPTAGGAG
-585 EPSRLGRSPAAG
+585 GAG
-597 AASGP
+597 AVGGTAP
-602 RTRIMAMVKAL
+602 RRPGTRILAMVKAL

-626 SDAGIDHLGVSTADE
+626 SEAGIDHLGVSTADE

-660 PEEAEKLAR
+660 PEEADKLAR

-678 FALVEPLAEA
+678 FALVEPLAAA
-688 ARAVLPPG
+688 ARAALPPG
-696 RRLAVHLK
+696 RRLAVHVK

-714 APGEVLQLAR
+714 APGEAVALAR
-724 AASATGVLRVTGL
+724 AAGATGALQVTGL

-749 DGDTRRQLALF
+749 DDDTRRQLALF
-760 DQARATL
+760 DRARAEL
-767 AGAGFGGLLCHA
+767 ADAGFGGLLCHA
-779 AATAAAARFPEAR
+779 AATAAAARFPAAR

-803 GLYPSAAVESALPLQ
+803 GLYPSAAVESAIRLQ

-863 GVPWSLSNRGA
+863 GIPWSLSNRGA
-874 VLVDGRPAPI
+874 ALVEGRPAPI

-894 VGLAAA
+894 VGLAQA
-900 PDAVAGSEAL
+900 PEAVAGSEAL

-928 AGTIPYELLARLGP
+928 AGTIAYELLARLGP
-942 RIQRVYAGF
+942 RIQRIYTGF

>member
-1 MIPLPLDRLAA
+1 MIPLSLDRLAA
-12 IVGGELRPAG
+12 IVGGELRPPA
-22 AGGSPPIAPG
+22 PPAPA
-32 EDFNWYFKLLKPPPL
+32 PP
-47 APFALPGGAAA
+47 APAVSDAAAAAA
-58 VVSAVAVDS
+58 VVVEAIAVDS
-67 RRLPWQSLF
+67 RRLPRGSLF

-93 AANGAAAALVRADTP
+93 AANGAAAALVGAQAP
-108 PAPLPV
+108 PARLPT
-114 IAVASPLAAL
+114 IAVDSPLAAL

-136 GQVVAIT
+136 GRVVAIT

-154 LHAQLAGTFATA
+154 LYAQLVGTFAAA

-200 PGEMAALREVLAP
+200 PGEMAALRDVLAP

-232 RHLAREKLSLFAGMA
+232 RHLAREKLSLFAGMLPVGQRA
-247 SREGAAGDRG
+247 GDRDAPFPSREGTFAS
-257 ETAGRGTCPPAGWL
+257 GWL
-271 LVPDGDAMIAE
+271 LLPDGDAMIAE
-282 EAASLGC
+282 EAARLDC
-289 RLIRFPGDAC
+289 RLIRFPGDGS
-299 LPQLSAR
+299 LPRLVGR
-306 RVLDGSGGASVPG
+306 RVLDG
-319 PGPAGGG
+319 GGG
-326 NRSPG
+326 RDGEAGDRRPPG
-331 MSERLEVRF
+331 APGLSERLEVRF

-345 HELRVRTRSTE
+345 RELQVRTRSAE

-379 DSLRDYAPPP
+379 ESLRDYAPPP

-421 TSELAGKGGRKV
+421 TSELAAKGGRKV
-433 FVFGGMGELGPLAA
+433 FVFGGMGELGPMAA

-457 GEYRFDTLLLTD
+457 GEYRFDALLLTGP
-469 REDGSGGGGAADG
+469 EDGGAGAGGEQGT
-482 ADGGHSAAT
+482 AT

-497 AYPEGHAEVLPGVQA
+497 AHPAGRAEVLAGVEA
-512 VRRRL
+512 VRQRL
-517 RAVLAPGD
+517 RALLAPGD

-555 DLGAVAGNIAA
+555 DLGAVTSNIAA
-566 YRRACDEQ
+566 YRRAG
-574 RVPPAIGGSGS
+574 AA
-585 EPSRLGRSPAAG
+585 AAG
-597 AASGP
+597 P
-602 RTRIMAMVKAL
+602 RIRILAMVKAL

-626 SDAGIDHLGVSTADE
+626 SEAGIDHFGVSTADE

-669 FELLPAVYS
+669 FKLLPAVYS
-678 FALVEPLAEA
+678 FALLDPLAAA
-688 ARAVLPPG
+688 ARAALPPG
-696 RRLAVHLK
+696 RQLAVHLK

-714 APGEVLQLAR
+714 APGEALPLAR
-724 AASATGVLRVTGL
+724 AATATGVLRVTGL

-760 DQARATL
+760 DQARAEL
-767 AGAGFGGLLCHA
+767 ESAGFGGLLCHA
-779 AATAAAARFPEAR
+779 AATAAAARFPAAR

-825 RIAEVRTLARGDRVG
+825 RIVEVRTLARGDRVG

-845 TVTAERLRVGVL
+845 TVAEERLRVGVL

-863 GVPWSLSNRGA
+863 GVPWSLSNRGV

-910 LFGVHHGAV
+910 LFGAHHGAI

-942 RIQRVYAGF
+942 RIQRVYVGF

>member
-1 MIPLPLDRLAA
+1 MIPLPLDRLAD
-12 IVGGELRPAG
+12 IVGGELRAAAPPTGSA
-22 AGGSPPIAPG
+22 SPPAESAAP
-32 EDFNWYFKLLKPPPL
+32 PSS
-47 APFALPGGAAA
+47 GGALI
-58 VVSAVAVDS
+58 VEAVAVDS
-67 RRLPWQSLF
+67 RRLPRRSLF

-87 DFLDQA
+87 DFLGQA
-93 AANGAAAALVRADTP
+93 AANGAVAALVRADTP
-108 PAPLPV
+108 PAGLAT
-114 IAVASPLAAL
+114 IAVDSPLAAL

-130 YRRAHL
+130 YRRTHL
-136 GQVVAIT
+136 GRVVAIT

-154 LHAQLAGTFATA
+154 LYAQLLGTFSTA

-173 SQLGVPLAVLAAP
+173 SQLGVPLAVLAAA

-200 PGEMAALREVLAP
+200 PGEMAALREILAP

-222 LAHIAAFEGR
+222 LAHIAAFEDR
-232 RHLAREKLSLFAGMA
+232 RHLAREKLSLFAAMTG
-247 SREGAAGDRG
+247 S
-257 ETAGRGTCPPAGWL
+257 GWL
-271 LVPDGDAMIAE
+271 LLPEDDALVAE
-282 EAASLGC
+282 EAARLPC
-289 RLIRFPGDAC
+289 RLVGFPGDPS
-299 LPQLSAR
+299 LPRLIGR
-306 RVLDGSGGASVPG
+306 RVVDEVG
-319 PGPAGGG
+319 
-326 NRSPG
+326 
-331 MSERLEVRF
+331 EELEVRF
-340 PSGAV
+340 PSGSV
-345 HELRVRTRSTE
+345 RRLRVRTRSAE

-379 DSLRDYAPPP
+379 ESLRDYVPPP

-421 TSELAGKGGRKV
+421 TSELAAGGGRKV
-433 FVFGGMGELGPLAA
+433 FVFGGMRELGPGAA
-447 AEYSAIGALA
+447 AEYAAIGALA
-457 GEYRFDTLLLTD
+457 GEYRFDALLLID
-469 REDGSGGGGAADG
+469 REDGGGEL
-482 ADGGHSAAT
+482 AAT

-497 AYPEGHAEVLPGVQA
+497 AHPAGQAAVLADASA

-517 RAVLAPGD
+517 RALLAPGD

-540 AVDLMDAMAPNRLLV
+540 AVDLMEAMAPNRLLV
-555 DLGAVAGNIAA
+555 DLGAVAGNIAS
-566 YRRACDEQ
+566 YQ
-574 RVPPAIGGSGS
+574 RVC
-585 EPSRLGRSPAAG
+585 
-597 AASGP
+597 GP
-602 RTRIMAMVKAL
+602 GTRILAMVKAL
-613 AYGSDLVRLSSWL
+613 AYGSELVRLSSWL
-626 SDAGIDHLGVSTADE
+626 SEAGIDHLGVSTADE

-660 PEEAEKLAR
+660 PEEAAKLAR

-678 FALVEPLAEA
+678 FALVEPLAAA
-688 ARAVLPPG
+688 ARAALPPG
-696 RRLAVHLK
+696 RPLAVHLK

-714 APGEVLQLAR
+714 APGEALPLAR
-724 AASATGVLRVTGL
+724 AVSATGTLRVTGL

-760 DQARATL
+760 DQARAEL
-767 AGAGFGGLLCHA
+767 VAAGFGGLLCHA

-803 GLYPSAAVESALPLQ
+803 GLYPSAAVAAAIPLQ

-825 RIAEVRTLARGDRVG
+825 RIAEVRTLVRGDRVG
-840 YGGTY
+840 YGGTH
-845 TVTAERLRVGVL
+845 TVTAERLRAGVL

-863 GVPWSLSNRGA
+863 GIPWSLSNRGA

-894 VGLAAA
+894 VDLSAA

-919 LRPEEVAAQ
+919 FRPEEVAAQ

-942 RIQRVYAGF
+942 RVQRVYVGF